1 MEYIKFIQDSLLRDA
16 EAYKNAV
23 AATTQDI
30 ALLMR
35 KKVNY
40 IAEKVVGIVYPAE
53 HLLDEDDYNY
63 RRFKGKRLK
72 AVSVDSLA
80 YDFWAENAY
89 KGGTLAQVAV
99 TFMQDP
105 DAILAD
111 KSLRLTDKER
121 EYVAKFR
128 EAFSIKDGCNQTRED
143 IEKSCGDDT
152 TYKLA
157 QLKNKIVMQTT
168 LYWDFTLESMTS
180 EGFLTRGLK
189 AAKTNLW
196 L

>member
-23 AATTQDI
+23 AATVQDI
-30 ALLMR
+30 TLLMR

-40 IAEKVVGIVYPAE
+40 IAEKVVGKVYPAE
-53 HLLDEDDYNY
+53 NLLDEDDYNY
-63 RRFKGKRLK
+63 HRFKGKRLK
-72 AVSVDSLA
+72 AVSVDSLD

-89 KGGTLAQVAV
+89 KGGTLAQVSV
-99 TFMQDP
+99 TFMQNP
-105 DAILAD
+105 DVILAD

-121 EYVAKFR
+121 EYVAKYR
-128 EAFSIKDGCNQTRED
+128 EAYSIKDGHNQTRKD
-143 IEKSCGDDT
+143 IEESCGDDT

-157 QLKNKIVMQTT
+157 QLKNKIIMQTT
-168 LYWDFTLESMTS
+168 LYWDFTLETMTS

>member
-30 ALLMR
+30 TLLMR
-35 KKVNY
+35 KKVNH
-40 IAEKVVGIVYPAE
+40 IAEKVVGKVYPAE
-53 HLLDEDDYNY
+53 LLLDEGDYNY
-63 RRFKGKRLK
+63 SRFKGKRLK

-89 KGGTLAQVAV
+89 KGSTLAQIAV

-105 DAILAD
+105 NVIFAD
-111 KSLRLTDKER
+111 KSLRLTDREK

-128 EAFSIKDGCNQTRED
+128 EAYSIKDGRNQTRED
-143 IEKSCGDDT
+143 IERSCGDDA

-168 LYWDFTLESMTS
+168 LYWDFTLETMTS

-189 AAKTNLW
+189 ASRTNLW
-196 L
+196 I